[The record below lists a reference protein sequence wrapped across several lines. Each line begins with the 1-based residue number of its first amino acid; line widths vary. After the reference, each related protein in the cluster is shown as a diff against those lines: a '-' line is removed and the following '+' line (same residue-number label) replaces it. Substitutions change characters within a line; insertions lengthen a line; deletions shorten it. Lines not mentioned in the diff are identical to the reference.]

1 MSNANNTN
9 SLANNP
15 HAFPTMSNKIL
26 EIDNLTVSFDGFKA
40 LNNLTFSMNEG
51 ELRVIIGPNGAGKTT
66 FLDVITGKVQPTQ
79 GKVRFK
85 GKKLSGRAEHN
96 IAKLGIG
103 RKFQTPRIYL
113 NLTTRENLEL
123 CCNQTKSVLATLLKP
138 TPQAELRTVGGLI
151 ETIGLEHKA
160 DKPAA
165 LLSHGEKQW
174 LEIGM
179 LVAQS
184 PDLLLVDEPVAGLTD
199 EETERT
205 GELLIAL
212 AESHSVIVIEHDMEF
227 VRQIARQ
234 VTVLHEGSVLC
245 EGTMDEVQNDPRVIE
260 VYLGTETSIT
270 SDQMLLLRIAATM
283 AWADGNFEPAE
294 QEIILDRLSRQF
306 AQESAEQAVLKTEL
320 KDLLAKRIP
329 LEELVPQLKTPNQR
343 EQALMLSYEIISVN
357 QINQREALTYQTLL
371 KLLDLPADTVSRL
384 ENATL
389 EQLSNAH

>member
-1 MSNANNTN
+1 MA
-9 SLANNP
+9 
-15 HAFPTMSNKIL
+15 NKIL

-85 GKKLSGRAEHN
+85 GKKLSGRAEHD
-96 IAKLGIG
+96 IARLGIG

-113 NLTTRENLEL
+113 NLTPRENLEL
-123 CCNQTKSVLATLLKP
+123 CCNQNKNVLATLLKP
-138 TPQAELRTVGGLI
+138 TPKAERRTVGGLL
-151 ETIGLEHKA
+151 ETIGLDHKA

-245 EGTMDEVQNDPRVIE
+245 EGTMDEVQNNPRVIE
-260 VYLGTETSIT
+260 VYLGTETSVT
-270 SDQMLLLRIAATM
+270 PEQMLLLRIAATM
-283 AWADGNFEPAE
+283 AWADGSFDPAE
-294 QEIILDRLSRQF
+294 QDIILDRLSQQF
-306 AQESAEQAVLKTEL
+306 APDSDQQAALKTEL

-329 LEELVPQLKTPNQR
+329 LEELVPQLQTSAQR
-343 EQALMLSYEIISVN
+343 EQALMLSYEVIGAN
-357 QINQREALTYQTLL
+357 QINTAEASAYDKLLTLL
-371 KLLDLPADTVSRL
+371 ALPSETVSRL
-384 ENATL
+384 EAATVS
-389 EQLSNAH
+389 QDSKAIP